1 MIKVTVTK
9 DQSGLIHSFEM
20 KGHANFADYGND
32 LVCAGASAV
41 SFGAVNAIIALT
53 EITPIIKQKG
63 DGGYLYVE
71 VPPSI
76 SNPEKAAHMQLILE
90 TMIVSLQ
97 TIEQEYDK
105 YIKITFKK

>member
-1 MIKVTVTK
+1 MIKVTITK
-9 DQSGLIHSFEM
+9 DQSGHIHSFEM
-20 KGHANFADYGND
+20 KGHADFAEHGKD

-41 SFGAVNAIIALT
+41 SFGAVNAVIALT

-71 VPPSI
+71 VPSI
-76 SNPEKAAHMQLILE
+76 SNLDKAAQIQLILE
-90 TMIVSLQ
+90 AMIVSLQ
-97 TIEQEYDK
+97 TIEQDYAK

>member
-20 KGHANFADYGND
+20 KGHADFAEYGKD

-71 VPPSI
+71 VPGI

-90 TMIVSLQ
+90 AMIVSLQ
-97 TIEQEYDK
+97 TIEQDYGK
-105 YIKITFKK
+105 YIKITFKQ

>member
-1 MIKVTVTK
+1 MIKVTVTR
-9 DQSGLIHSFEM
+9 DQLGLIHSFEM
-20 KGHANFADYGND
+20 KGHADFAEHGKD

-41 SFGAVNAIIALT
+41 SFGAVNAIIVLT

-71 VPPSI
+71 VPSI
-76 SNPEKAAHMQLILE
+76 ENSEKAANIQLILE
-90 TMIVSLQ
+90 SMIVSLQ
-97 TIEQEYDK
+97 TIEQDYEK

>member
-20 KGHANFADYGND
+20 KGHADFAEHGKD

-41 SFGAVNAIIALT
+41 SFGAVNAVISLT
-53 EITPIIKQKG
+53 EITPIIKQNG

-71 VPPSI
+71 VPSI
-76 SNPEKAAHMQLILE
+76 SNPEKAANIQLILE
-90 TMIVSLQ
+90 AMIVSLQ
-97 TIEQEYDK
+97 TIEQDYGK